1 MKEGISMKNVKKIV
15 MLFSI
20 ILLMLGSVTVP
31 STAFSSSGN
40 TVIAATHKHKRR
52 HRRHIRRRHV
62 RRHSRAKIWTGD
74 YKIVGNKKSKIFH
87 VIHGHSYRMNRE
99 NAVFFKSK
107 AAARAAGYRESKR

>member
-1 MKEGISMKNVKKIV
+1 MKKGKKLVLLLTTILMLLGEVGISSTVSNPTTSV
-15 MLFSI
+15 M
-20 ILLMLGSVTVP
+20 
-31 STAFSSSGN
+31 
-40 TVIAATHKHKRR
+40 AATRK
-52 HRRHIRRRHV
+52 
-62 RRHSRAKIWTGD
+62 AKIWTGD

>member
-1 MKEGISMKNVKKIV
+1 MKKGKKLVLLLTTILMLLGEVGISSTVSNPTTSVMAANRKPIRSTKKY
-15 MLFSI
+15 S
-20 ILLMLGSVTVP
+20 
-31 STAFSSSGN
+31 
-40 TVIAATHKHKRR
+40 K
-52 HRRHIRRRHV
+52 
-62 RRHSRAKIWTGD
+62 AKIWTGD

>member
-1 MKEGISMKNVKKIV
+1 MKKGKKLVLLLTTILMLLGEVGISSTVSNPTTSV
-15 MLFSI
+15 M
-20 ILLMLGSVTVP
+20 
-31 STAFSSSGN
+31 
-40 TVIAATHKHKRR
+40 AATRKPKR
-52 HRRHIRRRHV
+52 
-62 RRHSRAKIWTGD
+62 STKKYCKAKIWTGD